1 MSNQNNEIPNGF
13 KKTEIGII
21 PEEWEVVR
29 LGDIFKEVNKKERRV
44 KIENNKDYK
53 LILTRLYAKGIQL
66 KEVKKGEKIS
76 AEYMYK
82 IKEGDFVFSKINIRK
97 GAFDFVPK
105 ELDESVVSTEHPI
118 LKLNRNL
125 ADQFFIR
132 FYLSQPFV
140 WEEFKKEAKGFSG
153 KERVKVREFVLVKI
167 PLPPLPEQKK
177 IAHVLSTIQEAKEK
191 TEAVIKAAKEL
202 KKSLMKHLFT
212 YGPVPFNEAENVKL
226 KETEIGLIPEDWE
239 VVKLGDVIEKTEQ
252 KDPRKNPDWQFKYID
267 VSSINRDTLKI
278 FTYKTYYGKNAP
290 SRARK
295 VVRKGDIIFATVRPT
310 LKRLAMIGEYFDE
323 QICST
328 AFCVLRAQQ
337 SRINN
342 LYLFYALQRDVFI
355 SKLGEIQRGANYP
368 AVTDKDVKNQY
379 IPLPPLHIQQKI
391 ASILS
396 AVDEKIEKEE
406 NKKKALEELFK
417 SMLHNLMTGKVR
429 VKDLDI
435 EIETK
440 LEVDENVGK

>member
-1 MSNQNNEIPNGF
+1 MKET
-13 KKTEIGII
+13 KYKETEIGII
-21 PEEWEVVR
+21 PEDWEVVK

-167 PLPPLPEQKK
+167 PLPPLQEQKK
-177 IAHVLSTIQEAKEK
+177 IAHVLSTIQEAKKK

-202 KKSLMKHLFT
+202 KKSLMKYLFT

-226 KETEIGLIPEDWE
+226 KETEIGLIPEEWE
-239 VVKLGDVIEKTEQ
+239 VVKLGDVAEF
-252 KDPRKNPDWQFKYID
+252 KNGINFK
-267 VSSINRDTLKI
+267 
-278 FTYKTYYGKNAP
+278 AEE
-290 SRARK
+290 
-295 VVRKGDIIFATVRPT
+295 KGDNGILTVDV
-310 LKRLAMIGEYFDE
+310 LNMYGESIY
-323 QICST
+323 INT
-328 AFCVLRAQQ
+328 
-337 SRINN
+337 NN
-342 LYLFYALQRDVFI
+342 LYRVNKPLIKEDYLLKNGDILFVRSSLKQEGVGWASLFKEIEEPVTFCGFIIRARLKNNDVYPGYLVNYMRTPI
-355 SKLGEIQRGANYP
+355 ARSNLVSSSGKVAITNINQGSLKKLA
-368 AVTDKDVKNQY
+368 

-396 AVDEKIEKEE
+396 TVDEKIEKEE

-417 SMLHNLMTGKVR
+417 SMLHNLMTGKIR